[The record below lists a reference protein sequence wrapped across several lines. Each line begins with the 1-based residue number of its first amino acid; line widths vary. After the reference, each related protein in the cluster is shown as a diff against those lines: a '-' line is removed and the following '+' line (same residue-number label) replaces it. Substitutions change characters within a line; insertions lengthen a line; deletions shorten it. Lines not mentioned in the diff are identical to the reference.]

1 MMFIAKLLLAITIQM
16 PTLPYASNT
25 LEPVISE
32 QTVNIHYGKHL
43 QGYVNTLN
51 GLIKGTEYENKTL
64 EELVKTAPEGPL
76 YNNAGQILNHKLY
89 FEQFKKPTENNRPE
103 GKIAELINNSFGSF
117 DAFKVEFAK
126 ASTTLFGSGWAWLS
140 QDKDGKLVITK
151 ETNAGN
157 PLRKGLNPIFGMD
170 VWEHAYYLDYQNK
183 RADHIAAAWQIVD
196 WKVVESRLK

>member
-1 MMFIAKLLLAITIQM
+1 MFIAKLLLAITIQM

-89 FEQFKKPTENNRPE
+89 F
-103 GKIAELINNSFGSF
+103 
-117 DAFKVEFAK
+117 
-126 ASTTLFGSGWAWLS
+126 
-140 QDKDGKLVITK
+140 
-151 ETNAGN
+151 
-157 PLRKGLNPIFGMD
+157 
-170 VWEHAYYLDYQNK
+170 
-183 RADHIAAAWQIVD
+183 
-196 WKVVESRLK
+196 